1 MAGWQ
6 KNGGSRMARRSPD
19 RRRSSGKTG
28 LDKAPRAKVPGETE
42 HGLLNAMGK
51 VRDLLVSCTDP
62 SLCVRSKIHA
72 WLCRSGPLS
81 SSIMATQEL
90 FAQVARLPTEE
101 RRFLAEIIWETVDA
115 DLPAQWENDAT
126 ISAEVERRFEAFKA
140 GREKG
145 LSHDEVF
152 AAAKALAA

>member
-1 MAGWQ
+1 MV
-6 KNGGSRMARRSPD
+6 
-19 RRRSSGKTG
+19 T
-28 LDKAPRAKVPGETE
+28 
-42 HGLLNAMGK
+42 H
-51 VRDLLVSCTDP
+51 
-62 SLCVRSKIHA
+62 
-72 WLCRSGPLS
+72 
-81 SSIMATQEL
+81 EL
-90 FAQVARLPTEE
+90 FAQVSRLPSEE

-126 ISAEVERRFEAFKA
+126 IAAEVERRFEAFKA